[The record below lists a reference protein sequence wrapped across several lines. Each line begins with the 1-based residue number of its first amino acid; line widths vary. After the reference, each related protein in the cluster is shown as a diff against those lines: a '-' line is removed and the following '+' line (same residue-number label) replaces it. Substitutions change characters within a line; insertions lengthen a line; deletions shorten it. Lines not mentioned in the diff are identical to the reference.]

1 MFVILSRKKVSLLLS
16 LLLLS
21 LCVLLWLAVV
31 NPILHRVCL
40 NYKSLPLFPFL
51 LARSHL
57 LLIPFLLFFRLL
69 GTIPSTLSSL
79 SGPALNLLLQ
89 Q

>member
-1 MFVILSRKKVSLLLS
+1 MFVILSRKKVSLLS
-16 LLLLS
+16 LLLLY

-51 LARSHL
+51 LVRSHL

-69 GTIPSTLSSL
+69 GTIHYNPFSLWTGSKSFTSTV
-79 SGPALNLLLQ
+79 
-89 Q
+89 

>member
-1 MFVILSRKKVSLLLS
+1 MFVILSRKKVSLLS

-40 NYKSLPLFPFL
+40 DYKFVPPFPFL
-51 LARSHL
+51 LSRSRL
-57 LLIPFLLFFRLL
+57 LLKPFLLFFRLL